1 MSLVK
6 KSEVGSMRFRYIAC
20 PIALVLGA
28 AAVAHADV
36 SLTDQQTFAKGP
48 RYTARSSNGISAP
61 LAVGQVPRLID
72 GTGLEWFINDE
83 VAYVTESSAVGAA
96 SDAVFVGAVEATTAN
111 GGTELAVLADA
122 FDGYNALQV
131 SVDGGSAVAYNNLGT
146 ATSDCNG
153 RQIIMPVLSSGG
165 VSVQRKVYIPGNDGF
180 ARWMNVVTNG
190 SADPHT
196 VTLRMVSDLG
206 SDAGTTIGT
215 TSSGDAIA
223 DINDDWVTSYEA
235 FLQNSSRTPRLAHV
249 LQSPGSAVR
258 VSTLSFVNGNDK
270 PVWSYDL
277 TVPAGGTVTV
287 LNFVA
292 GLGSRPDAALK
303 AAQLAALPPWARVCM
318 SSTETAT
325 LSNMSSSPLP
335 TGPAPL
341 GPAGI
346 TITSPTTEASF
357 TASGPFLAIG
367 GVAGPAHLTGVT
379 WSSNRGFTGTAQGSA
394 EWTIPAAALL
404 PGTNI
409 ITVTAGYEGGAPIS
423 DTITIVRDALTYL
436 LPEGS
441 TGTFFHTDVL
451 IANPNNTEVEAD
463 VRFLRSNGASLSMPV
478 QILAPKQRV
487 TIPIN
492 SVPGLELDGPV
503 STVVTSESGAPLLVE
518 RTMFWDTT
526 SYGSH
531 GAIAQEGAST
541 RFLFGEG
548 ATGFF
553 STFVLLA
560 NNNPDPAT
568 ASVTFL
574 PESGL
579 PVSREVNL
587 PARSRTTVAAGDIPE
602 LANASFSIT
611 VDASAPISAERAM
624 YFGTAPLFKGGHDS
638 PGVTLPANQWF
649 FGEGATGGFFDTFV
663 LLGNPSVRTAN
674 VKMTYQLAGGGTVV
688 VNRTVAPFGR
698 TTLNTAFEDPALA
711 STTFAL
717 AVESNE
723 PIIAERSMYWDRSV
737 GEWYEAHNSFGVNE
751 PGMKWGLAEGRAG
764 TARGF
769 RTYILIGNTT
779 EEESQVRLT
788 FLRSDPDDPAIAKNY
803 LIPAN
808 SRVTVDVTG
817 EFPQLLDQEFGAIL
831 EVTDGSPIIV
841 ERSLYSAAGGQIFG
855 AGTNTQAIR
864 LP

>member
-1 MSLVK
+1 M
-6 KSEVGSMRFRYIAC
+6 
-20 PIALVLGA
+20 
-28 AAVAHADV
+28 
-36 SLTDQQTFAKGP
+36 
-48 RYTARSSNGISAP
+48 
-61 LAVGQVPRLID
+61 
-72 GTGLEWFINDE
+72 
-83 VAYVTESSAVGAA
+83 
-96 SDAVFVGAVEATTAN
+96 
-111 GGTELAVLADA
+111 
-122 FDGYNALQV
+122 
-131 SVDGGSAVAYNNLGT
+131 
-146 ATSDCNG
+146 
-153 RQIIMPVLSSGG
+153 
-165 VSVQRKVYIPGNDGF
+165 
-180 ARWMNVVTNG
+180 
-190 SADPHT
+190 
-196 VTLRMVSDLG
+196 
-206 SDAGTTIGT
+206 
-215 TSSGDAIA
+215 
-223 DINDDWVTSYEA
+223 
-235 FLQNSSRTPRLAHV
+235 QNSSRTPRLAHV
-249 LQSPGSAVR
+249 LSSPGSSVG
-258 VSTLSFVNGNDK
+258 VSSISFVNGNDK
-270 PVWSYDL
+270 PTWSYDL

-303 AAQLAALPPWARVCM
+303 GAQLAALPPWARVCM
-318 SSTETAT
+318 TSTETAT

-346 TITSPTTEASF
+346 TITSPTADSTFA
-357 TASGPFLAIG
+357 ASGPFVAIG
-367 GVAGPAHLTGVT
+367 GVAGPAHLTGISWT
-379 WSSNRGFTGTAQGSA
+379 SDRGPSGTAQGAS

-404 PGTNI
+404 PGINV
-409 ITVTAGYEGGAPIS
+409 ITVTAGYEDGAPIS
-423 DTITIVRDALTYL
+423 DTITIERGELTYL

-441 TGTFFHTDVL
+441 TGTFFTTDVL

-478 QILAPKQRV
+478 TILAPKQRA
-487 TIPIN
+487 TIRVN
-492 SVPGLELDGPV
+492 TVPGLENDGPF
-503 STVVTSESGAPLLVE
+503 STVVTSASGAPLLVE
-518 RTMFWDTT
+518 RTMFWDNT

-531 GAIAQEGAST
+531 GAIAQEGPST

-560 NNNPDPAT
+560 NNNPDTAS

-574 PESGL
+574 TESGL
-579 PVSREVNL
+579 PVSRELSL
-587 PARSRTTVAAGDIPE
+587 PPRSRTTLAAGDIPE
-602 LANASFSIT
+602 LADSSFSIT

-624 YFGTAPLFKGGHDS
+624 YFGTTPLFKGGHDS
-638 PGVTLPANQWF
+638 PGTTLPANQWF

-674 VKMTYQLAGGGTVV
+674 VKMTYQLSGGGTVV
-688 VNRTVAPFGR
+688 VNKTVAPFGR

-711 STTFAL
+711 ATTFAL
-717 AVESNE
+717 AIESSE

-751 PGMKWGLAEGRAG
+751 PGMKWGFAEGRAG

-769 RTYILIGNTT
+769 RTYILIGNTSD
-779 EEESQVRLT
+779 EESQVRLT
-788 FLRSDPDDPAIAKNY
+788 FLQSDPEATALIKNY
-803 LIPAN
+803 IIPAN

-817 EFPQLLDQEFGAIL
+817 EFPQLLDQEFGAVL
-831 EVTDGSPIIV
+831 EVTEGSPIIV

>member
-1 MSLVK
+1 
-6 KSEVGSMRFRYIAC
+6 MRFRYLAC
-20 PIALVLGA
+20 PLVLVLGA
-28 AAVAHADV
+28 AGAAHADV

-48 RYTARSSNGISAP
+48 RYTAAKSSNGISAP

-96 SDAVFVGAVEATTAN
+96 SDAVFVGAVEATTAG

-131 SVDGGSAVAYNNLGT
+131 GVDGGAPVAYNNLGS
-146 ATSDCNG
+146 AVADCNG
-153 RQIIMPVLSSGG
+153 RQIVMPVLSAGG
-165 VSVQRKVYIPGNDGF
+165 ISVQRKVYVPGNDGF
-180 ARWMNVVTNG
+180 ARWMNVITNSSG
-190 SADPHT
+190 EPHQVQLT
-196 VTLRMVSDLG
+196 VLNDLG
-206 SDAGTTIGT
+206 SDEGTTIGT
-215 TSSGDAIA
+215 TSNGDAIVDA
-223 DINDDWVTSYEA
+223 SDDWATSYEA
-235 FLQNSSRTPRLAHV
+235 FVQGSSRTPRLAHV
-249 LQSPGSAVR
+249 FSSPGAAVR
-258 VSTLSFVNGNDK
+258 LSSIGFVSGDDQPMWGYNF
-270 PVWSYDL
+270 

-292 GLGSRPDAALK
+292 GLASRADAALK
-303 AAQLAALPPWARVCM
+303 GAQLAALPPWARVCM
-318 SSTETAT
+318 TSTESAS
-325 LSNMSSSPLP
+325 LANFVSSPVP
-335 TGPAPL
+335 SGPAPT

-346 TITSPTTEASF
+346 TITSPTIDSTFS
-357 TASGPFLAIG
+357 ASGPFAAIG
-367 GVAGPAHLTGVT
+367 GIAGPANLTSVT
-379 WSSNRGFTGTAQGSA
+379 WTSNRGFSGTAQGAS

-404 PGTNI
+404 PGDNV
-409 ITVTAGYEGGAPIS
+409 ITVTAQYEGGAPIS

-441 TGTFFHTDVL
+441 TGAFFTTDVL

-463 VRFLRSNGASLSMPV
+463 IRILKSNGASVSLPV
-478 QILAPKQRV
+478 QTLAAHSRV
-487 TIPIN
+487 TIPLN
-492 SVPGLELDGPV
+492 TVPGLENEGPV
-503 STVVTSESGAPLLVE
+503 STVVTSETGAPLLVE
-518 RTMFWDTT
+518 RTMFWDNT

-548 ATGFF
+548 AQGFF
-553 STFVLLA
+553 NTFVLLA
-560 NNNPDPAT
+560 NNNADAAT

-574 PESGL
+574 PENGVI
-579 PVSREVNL
+579 VSREVNL
-587 PARSRTTVAAGDIPE
+587 APRSRTTISAGDIPE
-602 LANASFSIT
+602 LASSSFSIT
-611 VDASAPISAERAM
+611 VDASRPISAERAM
-624 YFGTAPLFKGGHDS
+624 YFGAAPLFKGGHDS
-638 PGVTLPANQWF
+638 PGVTLPATKWF
-649 FGEGATGGFFDTFV
+649 FGEGATGAFFDTFV
-663 LLGNPSVRTAN
+663 LLGNPSTRTAS

-688 VNRTVAPFGR
+688 VNREVAPFGR
-698 TTLNTAFEDPALA
+698 TTLNTAFEDPQLA
-711 STTFAL
+711 ATTFAL
-717 AVESNE
+717 AIESTE

-769 RTYILIGNTT
+769 RTYILVGNTT
-779 EEESQVRLT
+779 DEESQVRVT
-788 FLRSDPDDPAIAKNY
+788 FLQTDEDADPLVKNY

-808 SRVTVDVTG
+808 TRVTIDVTG
-817 EFPQLLDQEFGAIL
+817 EFPQLNDQQFGALL

-841 ERSLYSAAGGQIFG
+841 ERSLYSAGGGQIFG

>member
-1 MSLVK
+1 
-6 KSEVGSMRFRYIAC
+6 MRFRFLTC
-20 PIALVLGA
+20 PLVLVLGA
-28 AAVAHADV
+28 AGAAHADV

-48 RYTARSSNGISAP
+48 RYTAAKSSNGISAP
-61 LAVGQVPRLID
+61 LAVGQIPRLID

-96 SDAVFVGAVEATTAN
+96 SDAVFVGAVEATTAG

-131 SVDGGSAVAYNNLGT
+131 SVDGGGAVAYNNLGGAT
-146 ATSDCNG
+146 ADCNG
-153 RQIIMPVLSSGG
+153 RQIVMPVLSAGG
-165 VSVQRKVYIPGNDGF
+165 VTVQRKVYIPGNDGF
-180 ARWMNVVTNG
+180 ARWMNVVTNSSG
-190 SADPHT
+190 EPHT
-196 VTLRMVSDLG
+196 VQLTILNDLG

-215 TSSGDAIA
+215 TSNGDAIVDA
-223 DINDDWVTSYEA
+223 SDDWATSYEA
-235 FLQNSSRTPRLAHV
+235 FLQTSSRTPRLAHV
-249 LQSPGSAVR
+249 FSSPGAAVR
-258 VSTLSFVNGNDK
+258 LSSIGFVNGDDK
-270 PVWSYDL
+270 PMWGYNF

-292 GLGSRPDAALK
+292 GLGSRADAALK
-303 AAQLAALPPWARVCM
+303 GAQLAALPPWARVCM
-318 SSTETAT
+318 TSTESSSLA
-325 LSNMSSSPLP
+325 NFVSSPLP
-335 TGPAPL
+335 NGPAPTGPAGL
-341 GPAGI
+341 
-346 TITSPTTEASF
+346 TITSPTIDSTF
-357 TASGPFLAIG
+357 NASGPFVAIG
-367 GVAGPAHLTGVT
+367 GTAGPANLTGVT
-379 WSSNRGFTGTAQGSA
+379 WSSNRGFNGTAQGAS

-404 PGTNI
+404 PGNNV
-409 ITVTAGYEGGAPIS
+409 ITVTASYEGGAPIS

-441 TGTFFHTDVL
+441 TGTFFTTDVL
-451 IANPNNTEVEAD
+451 IANPNSTEVEAD
-463 VRFLRSNGASLSMPV
+463 VRFLKSSGESVSMPL
-478 QILAPKQRV
+478 QILAPKSRI

-492 SVPGLELDGPV
+492 TVPGLENEGPV
-503 STVVTSESGAPLLVE
+503 SSVVTSESGAPLLVE
-518 RTMFWDTT
+518 RTMFWDAT

-548 ATGFF
+548 AQGFF

-560 NNNPDPAT
+560 NNNADDAT

-574 PESGL
+574 LESGL

-587 PARSRTTVAAGDIPE
+587 PARSRTTIAAGDIPE

-611 VDASAPISAERAM
+611 VDASKPISAERAM
-624 YFGTAPLFKGGHDS
+624 YFGTTPLFKGGHDS
-638 PGVTLPANQWF
+638 PGVTLPATDWF
-649 FGEGATGGFFDTFV
+649 FGEGATGSFFDTFV
-663 LLGNPSVRTAN
+663 LLGNPSTRTAN

-711 STTFAL
+711 ATTFAL
-717 AVESNE
+717 ALSSSE

-764 TARGF
+764 TPRGF

-779 EEESQVRLT
+779 DEESQVRLT
-788 FLRSDPDDPAIAKNY
+788 FLRNDEDLPSLIKNY
-803 LIPAN
+803 IVPAN
-808 SRVTVDVTG
+808 SRVTIDVTG
-817 EFPQLLDQEFGAIL
+817 EFPALLDQEFGALL

-841 ERSLYSAAGGQIFG
+841 ERSLYSASGGQIFG